1 MFKKLVAVLIA
12 AISVFSLSGCGSQTD
27 IDAINEKL
35 ESMES
40 RMEDLETS
48 LDRMTERNAEEK
60 EDVREVASNAEE
72 TPSNASNPDAAP
84 DGSNASDPDA
94 DAPDASKETDS
105 RDVGADLDKV
115 YDAVQAWVD
124 ESQDKWM
131 EHVYYYKCALINDDD
146 IPEVLLFDQD
156 SGLLA
161 ILSVDEKYEVCAIDT
176 IKAMNGYEVESYQ
189 NTHPS
194 LTKTMLGDQHADGG
208 QDESETFCY
217 NPKADS
223 FAMDCSGIAQ
233 NNNNQNYQFTSH
245 IYMELSLSD
254 KMIKEIGQAKEFY
267 GIYYAGDKNN
277 ISSSAY
283 DEYNAQFTY
292 TDSFVV
298 KEESYFLP
306 KNAFDAFK
314 SEIGAQ

>member
-72 TPSNASNPDAAP
+72 TPSNASNPDVAAP
-84 DGSNASDPDA
+84 DGSN
-94 DAPDASKETDS
+94 ETDS
-105 RDVGADLDKV
+105 RDVETDLDKV

-124 ESQDKWM
+124 ESQDSWM
-131 EHVYYYKCALINDDD
+131 KHVYYYKCALINDDD

-176 IKAMNGYEVESYQ
+176 IKVTDVYEVESYGG
-189 NTHPS
+189 NGERS
-194 LTKTMLGDQHADGG
+194 LTSAISGSYHATNKLD
-208 QDESETFCY
+208 DSETFCY

-298 KEESYFLP
+298 KEESYFLL
-306 KNAFDAFK
+306 KSAFDAFK